1 MELHAT
7 LLGKHAR
14 HGPHLRQ
21 LGYGI
26 SDGVRDDSATTKET
40 TRDRE
45 AHARHNASH
54 RGGRKLARR
63 TAARLSNSHHRRHR
77 AHFAFIEHHG
87 TSMAFSFAT
96 CIALIRGRHID
107 KVMCGKRRTNLTV
120 GIRIKQLVEPRL
132 PHWRQHASNEQ
143 GRESSRESK
152 RDLVPGYTQT
162 IVGITLSSSAVGLQ
176 NLVRLKH
183 LRQQDTHDSQASTN
197 DESGLS
203 MQGIVVNERHLDNRS
218 DQTERP
224 DEEGFI
230 CRHDPRS
237 TPTIEGRK
245 GLSTPNT
252 VIHES
257 QRAGNNRQ

>member
-1 MELHAT
+1 MPLSNKYQCGDAPQLSSRNARQRSSAAT
-7 LLGKHAR
+7 NK
-14 HGPHLRQ
+14 
-21 LGYGI
+21 
-26 SDGVRDDSATTKET
+26 T

-45 AHARHNASH
+45 THARHNASH
-54 RGGRKLARR
+54 RGGHKLARR
-63 TAARLSNSHHRRHR
+63 TAARLSDSHRRRHR

-87 TSMAFSFAT
+87 TSMAFGFAT

-107 KVMCGKRRTNLTV
+107 RVMCRKRRTNLTV
-120 GIRIKQLVEPRL
+120 GIRIKQLVEPRP
-132 PHWRQHASNEQ
+132 PHWRQHASDEQ

-203 MQGIVVNERHLDNRS
+203 MQGIVVNEHHLS
-218 DQTERP
+218 AQGKQTDRQ
-224 DEEGFI
+224 DEKRLI
-230 CRHDPRS
+230 R
-237 TPTIEGRK
+237 
-245 GLSTPNT
+245 
-252 VIHES
+252 
-257 QRAGNNRQ
+257 